1 MSHENCSNRLAAP
14 LTRKEFLKLTG
25 MSMGALALGTLLTDV
40 FAADAPAVMPL
51 NLLPRVPPLPAKAKH
66 VIHIFAGGAPSHLDT
81 FDYKPSMDRF
91 RDQTVGGLSGVIWPS
106 PFKFEACGKGG
117 VQISEL
123 FPNLRTVADDL
134 CVIRSMN
141 SEIPAHEPATKLL
154 HTGSAILTKPCLG
167 SWVLY
172 GLGTESQNL
181 PGFVSLGG
189 PPEAR
194 QAAFLPGIYQGS
206 QANFRAN
213 APVNRVL
220 PNLTNQFGSTEDEQR
235 AQLDLAATLDAQHQK
250 TVQGDEQLE
259 ARIGSFELAFRMQ
272 TAATDAFDITKESE
286 ATRAAYGKGD
296 LAARL
301 LCARRLVERGVRFV
315 QIDAGG
321 WDHHT
326 NLSASIRKTS
336 ESIDQPAAAL
346 IKDLKARGMLDETLV
361 IWGGEFGRT
370 PNTPGRVS
378 DASGRD
384 HWSNAFCCWMAG
396 GGVRGGMMHGE
407 TDDLGREVVKDPVH
421 IHDLHATILRLLGF
435 DHTKLT
441 YRYNGRDFRLTD
453 NYGKIVNQIIA

>member
-1 MSHENCSNRLAAP
+1 MSNENCSHRLAAP

-25 MSMGALALGTLLTDV
+25 MSLGALALGTLLTDT
-40 FAADAPAVMPL
+40 FAADAPLVMPL
-51 NLLPRVPPLPAKAKH
+51 NLLPRLPPLPAKAKH

-81 FDYKPSMDRF
+81 FDAKPSMERF
-91 RDQTVGGLSGVIWPS
+91 RDQTVGGMSGVIWPS

-123 FPNLRTVADDL
+123 FPHLRTVADEL

-141 SEIPAHEPATKLL
+141 SEVPVHGPASKLL
-154 HTGSAILTKPCLG
+154 HTGSAIFTKPCLG

-189 PPEAR
+189 APEAR
-194 QAAFLPGIYQGS
+194 QAAFLPGIYQGAS
-206 QANFRAN
+206 TNFRAGVSMN
-213 APVNRVL
+213 KVL
-220 PNLTNQFGSTEDEQR
+220 PNLTSEFSSLDEQR
-235 AQLDLAATLDAQHQK
+235 AQLDLTHTLDEHHQT

-286 ATRAAYGKGD
+286 ATRTAYGKGD
-296 LAARL
+296 LAARI

-326 NLSASIRKTS
+326 QLTTSIRKTA

-346 IKDLKARGMLDETLV
+346 INDLKARGLLDETLV

-370 PNTPGRVS
+370 PNTPGHIS
-378 DASGRD
+378 EASGRD
-384 HWSNAFCCWMAG
+384 HWSNAFCCWLAG

-453 NYGKIVNQIIA
+453 NFGQIVNQIIA

>member
-1 MSHENCSNRLAAP
+1 MSHENCSHRLAAP

-25 MSMGALALGTLLTDV
+25 MSLGALALGTIFTDTL
-40 FAADAPAVMPL
+40 AAEAPPVMPL
-51 NLLPRVPPLPAKAKH
+51 DLLPRNPPLPAKAKH

-81 FDYKPSMDRF
+81 FDYKPSMDRY
-91 RDQTVGGLSGVIWPS
+91 RDHTVGGLSGVIWPT
-106 PFKFEACGKGG
+106 PFKFEPCGRGG
-117 VQISEL
+117 VQISEI
-123 FPNLRTVADDL
+123 FPHLRTVADEL
-134 CVIRSMN
+134 CVIRSMHA
-141 SEIPAHEPATKLL
+141 EIPAHGPASKLL
-154 HTGSAILTKPCLG
+154 HTGSAVLTKPCLG

-194 QAAFLPGIYQGS
+194 QAAFLPGIYQG
-206 QANFRAN
+206 AEADFRGGSDL
-213 APVNRVL
+213 RKVL
-220 PNLTNQFGSTEDEQR
+220 PNLTSEFSTQDEQR
-235 AQLDLAATLDAQHQK
+235 AQLDLAATLDAGHRK

-272 TAATDAFDITKESE
+272 TAATDAFDITQESE
-286 ATRAAYGKGD
+286 ATRTAYGTGD
-296 LAARL
+296 LAARI

-321 WDHHT
+321 WDHHD
-326 NLSASIRKTS
+326 NLTTSIRRTAAA
-336 ESIDQPAAAL
+336 IDQPAAAL
-346 IKDLKARGMLDETLV
+346 IKDLKARGLLDDTLV

-378 DASGRD
+378 ETSGRD
-384 HWSNAFCCWMAG
+384 HWSDAFCCWLAG

-453 NYGKIVNQIIA
+453 NYGTIINQIIA

>member
-1 MSHENCSNRLAAP
+1 MSHENCSHRLAAP
-14 LTRKEFLKLTG
+14 LSRKDFLKLTG
-25 MSMGALALGTLLTDV
+25 MSLGTLALGTMFADSLL
-40 FAADAPAVMPL
+40 AADAPTVMPL
-51 NLLPRVPPLPAKAKH
+51 NLLPRDPPLPAKAKH

-91 RDQTVGGLSGVIWPS
+91 RDKTVNGLSGVIWPS
-106 PFKFEACGKGG
+106 PFTFEACGRGG

-141 SEIPAHEPATKLL
+141 SEIPAHGPASQLL
-154 HTGSAILTKPCLG
+154 HTGSAILTKPSLG

-189 PPEAR
+189 APEAR

-206 QANFRAN
+206 QADFRAN
-213 APVNRVL
+213 APTNKVL
-220 PNLTNQFGSTEDEQR
+220 PNLTSEFSSLDQQR

-250 TVQGDEQLE
+250 TVQADEQLE

-286 ATRAAYGKGD
+286 ATRTAYGTTD
-296 LAARL
+296 LGARL

-321 WDHHT
+321 WDHHD
-326 NLSASIRKTS
+326 NLATSIRRTS
-336 ESIDQPAAAL
+336 ASIDQPAAAL
-346 IKDLKARGMLDETLV
+346 IKDLKARGLLDETLV

-370 PNTPGRVS
+370 PNTPGHVS
-378 DASGRD
+378 ETSGRD